1 MTTSPTKNNSRRWL
15 WLGLLAVLII
25 LLAALSLFII
35 LMNRPDSQPRTA
47 DPRPL
52 VLIHHPRINAQFE
65 VGEGV
70 IVHTTAQFTEGL
82 SRLEL
87 WADDVLVAAV
97 DRPDQPSS
105 NLVLSHVWVPHL
117 PGGHVL
123 VARAFGQDN
132 AQGQA
137 AIQLHVLET
146 SDIPL
151 AEHTVQEGETLESIA
166 ADYGLTSEDLLD
178 LNPGIE
184 GEDLSPGDTLTLPD
198 DEPAGREPA
207 ARPDGESLPLGPEGS
222 APIPEA
228 EPPAGTATAS
238 EYRNLFFME
247 RSRGEPGDL
256 IGVQAELLSLETGAV
271 YEGLYCYIGIGDQ
284 PPNRYPDLDW
294 DPATDEWFLMHEPT
308 AGGAALWQVEGLL
321 EDENAPLAF
330 WPQNRALPF
339 NIACVGIT
347 EGGTQSARLG
357 RWEGEIP
364 PERWTGIPMALGA
377 SGEDG
382 WFAVSIRVTRSGG
395 SGRGVPL
402 YLDPDMVPPSN
413 AWLNPDRFSL
423 NWDYIAVFDGPIDEM
438 VELPPIDG
446 FRIYLNGN
454 LLWVEPPDARESFL
468 PFEWFQPPCD
478 TTYVFA
484 VTAYRVGI
492 PDGPESMPAVTTLEQ
507 PLEGCHREI
516 QITFL
521 SLETF
526 DLDGDGR
533 RPEHHGDV
541 GPVSGFFYAN
551 DQQVFFD
558 TRSPGRGGSLDLP
571 SGLNRNSFY
580 DLWALSADSSWR
592 FSGPPSLVVEVPPE
606 GRFEFGF
613 DIVDHDYGYCRR
625 PSDPGCPDVVCFG
638 SSSLQTDTDWDLD
651 AHHEYDLVSRNGLC
665 RVSVQFGPAFGSPVG
680 SGVAGQEPLPW
691 IDVEDIL
698 FSDTHGGV
706 HVHIRNTG
714 TGAWFRRDLTVEFQT
729 RAGEVLD
736 TFTYPDFT
744 LEAGARTILGFSRDF
759 GDEPI
764 DGCILVDPL
773 DQVLELHER
782 SGASH
787 TPVCIQLPDLVISD
801 VSYNASGRV
810 RVTVEN
816 MGPGKLSNRTLTLDT
831 LLPDGRPLYLIGSWP
846 NVTLEPYEERVF
858 DLFGANQR
866 IREQMQDGY
875 TVVINENHTIPETDF
890 TNNTYFVANRWLY
903 LAWCD
908 GRIPNY
914 GTGSLMSGYDGT
926 ARMFIQAEVMA
937 GTGARMVLEASRISA
952 SQTQIPGRSIAHCFD
967 RCSRQ
972 PFPDFSCNETFDPF
986 YILSDETLRVTLTGD
1001 FRKAGVLRRFQPLG
1015 TIIVEHSLES
1025 YSTFPIVDTSTSLSE
1040 GYCEWYRGSGI
1051 PSGII
1056 GVRTLGW
1063 MTNVCYGQST
1073 SLSRTD

>member
-1 MTTSPTKNNSRRWL
+1 MENKQPHKKSRRRL

-25 LLAALSLFII
+25 LLAALSLFFISR
-35 LMNRPDSQPRTA
+35 NRTDPQPRTA

-52 VLIHHPRINAQFE
+52 VLIHNPRKNAQFE

-70 IVHTTAQFTEGL
+70 LVHTTAQFTGGL

-105 NLVLSHVWVPHL
+105 NLVLSHVWIPHL

-123 VARAFGQDN
+123 VARAIGQNN

-137 AIQLHVLET
+137 AIQLHVLEP

-166 ADYGLTSEDLLD
+166 ADYGLTSEDLSD

-184 GEDLSPGDTLTLPD
+184 AEDLSPGDSLTLPD
-198 DEPAGREPA
+198 DEPAGREAA
-207 ARPDGESLPLGPEGS
+207 ARPEGEGLPLEPEHS

-228 EPPAGTATAS
+228 EPPAGVSTER
-238 EYRNLFFME
+238 EYRYLSYME
-247 RSRGEPGDL
+247 RLRGDPGEL
-256 IGVQAELLSLETGAV
+256 IGVQADLLSLETGAA

-284 PPNRYPDLDW
+284 PPNRYPDQDGN
-294 DPATDEWFLMHEPT
+294 PATDEWFDMHETT
-308 AGGAALWQVEGLL
+308 AGGPALWQVEGLL
-321 EDENAPLAF
+321 EAGNAPLAF
-330 WPQNRALPF
+330 WPQDQAVPF
-339 NIACVGIT
+339 NIACVGIMS
-347 EGGTQSARLG
+347 GGTESARLG

-364 PERWTGIPMALGA
+364 PERWTGIPLELGA

-382 WFAVSIRVTRSGG
+382 WFMVTIRFARYNASD
-395 SGRGVPL
+395 RGVPL
-402 YLDPDMVPPSN
+402 YLDPDMIAPSN

-438 VELPPIDG
+438 DEFPPIDG

-454 LLWVEPPDARESFL
+454 LLWVEPPNARESFL

-478 TTYVFA
+478 TTYVFS
-484 VTAYRVGI
+484 VTAYQVGI

-507 PLEGCHREI
+507 PLWNCHRQI

-526 DLDGDGR
+526 NLDGDGR

-558 TRSPGRGGSLDLP
+558 TRLPGRGGTLDLP

-606 GRFEFGF
+606 GTFEFGF
-613 DIVDHDYGYCRR
+613 DIVDHDYGPCRR
-625 PSDPGCPDVVCFG
+625 PSDPGCPDIVCFG
-638 SSSLQTDTDWDLD
+638 SSSLQTDATWDLD

-680 SGVAGQEPLPW
+680 SGVAGEEPLPW

-698 FSDTHGGV
+698 FNDSTGTV
-706 HVHIRNTG
+706 HVPIRNTG
-714 TGAWFRRDLTVEFQT
+714 TGGWVRRDLTVEFQT
-729 RAGEVLD
+729 RNGVTLD

-759 GDEPI
+759 GHETI
-764 DGCILVDPL
+764 DGCILIDPL

-782 SGASH
+782 SGANH
-787 TPVCIQLPDLVISD
+787 TPVCLALPDLVITD
-801 VSYNASGRV
+801 VSYSPTGTGQV
-810 RVTVEN
+810 RVTVQN
-816 MGPGKLSNRTLTLDT
+816 QGPGKLAGRTLDFRTVDT
-831 LLPDGRPLYLIGSWP
+831 VGRSLYVSGSWP
-846 NVTLEPYEERVF
+846 DVTLEPYESRVF
-858 DLFGANQR
+858 TLFGANQR
-866 IREQMQDGY
+866 IRERMQNGY
-875 TVVINENHTIPETDF
+875 AVIINEYHTIQETDF
-890 TNNTYFVANRWLY
+890 TNNIFIVANRWLH
-903 LAWCD
+903 LGWC
-908 GRIPNY
+908 GGSIPNY
-914 GTGSLMSGYDGT
+914 SSSPHYRSPHVGT
-926 ARMFIQAEVMA
+926 ARMFFKAEVIS
-937 GTGARMVLEASRISA
+937 GTRSRTVIESAQISEAFVDPTVYHHI
-952 SQTQIPGRSIAHCFD
+952 FD
-967 RCSRQ
+967 HNLPPEHS
-972 PFPDFSCNETFDPF
+972 FFTCNRTFEAF
-986 YILSDETLRVTLTGD
+986 NILNDESLSLTLSGD
-1001 FRKAGVLRRFQPLG
+1001 YRKAGRYQRFQPLG
-1015 TIIVEHSLES
+1015 TIFVYLPVESF
-1025 YSTFPIVDTSTSLSE
+1025 STFPNVDELASLAE
-1040 GYCEWYRGSGI
+1040 GSCEQYRGWGI
-1051 PSGII
+1051 PGHF
-1056 GVRTLGW
+1056 GW
-1063 MTNVCYGQST
+1063 HSSVCFAQST
-1073 SLSRTD
+1073 SFGRTD